1 MSFWITQEYYI
12 TMGTLNPLTEY
23 LGGHMGFDTR
33 EEAEIYRTE
42 FNADP
47 ERAVDLDF
55 YGEVCVNP
63 HYNVTHYG
71 VKTS

>member
-12 TMGTLNPLTEY
+12 TIENHDPFQEY
-23 LGGHMGFDTR
+23 YGGHMGFDTR
-33 EEAEIYRTE
+33 EAAEAYRIK

-55 YGEVCVNP
+55 YGPVCWNYTYNDTKNP
-63 HYNVTHYG
+63 
-71 VKTS
+71 